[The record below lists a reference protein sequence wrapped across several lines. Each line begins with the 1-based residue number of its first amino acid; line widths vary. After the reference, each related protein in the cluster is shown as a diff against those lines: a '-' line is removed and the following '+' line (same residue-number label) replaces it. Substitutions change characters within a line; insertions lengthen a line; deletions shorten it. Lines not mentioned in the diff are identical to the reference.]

1 MNLLF
6 SESSIEIYKSI
17 IQYNPDAIF
26 ILSVDGIM
34 MEVNQAVSKLSGYT
48 EKELIGKLYE
58 EMVMPENLEET
69 KRYFSKV
76 LQGETCEYET
86 KAIQKN
92 GDVIFL
98 QVKNVPLLVNDEI
111 AGVFTVAKDMT
122 ELYKMKYSLQQ
133 MEGKFK
139 SLFNSAGDA
148 IDITDLDGNI
158 IDVNPA
164 FEELYGWKREE
175 IIGKPLPVIPSN
187 NRLRFQSKVDRTKQ
201 LGKYYKDME
210 VTCVKKDGSYIDVS
224 LTFSPI
230 RDMHGS
236 IIGTSGI
243 TRDITE
249 KKQLELSLKES
260 EERYRLLVESSPEPI
275 IVYQKGKI
283 LYANLACIKLL
294 GVSSLEELIN
304 KSIMN
309 YVHPDFAQIT
319 EERFQQIKEVGIV
332 QETTEK
338 KLIRKNGTS
347 VDVEATGISIR
358 HYGKPAFLMMY
369 HDLTKRKQTEQALL
383 QSEEKYRLIAENM
396 TDLVCILDQEGY
408 FKYASPSH
416 ETVLGFPSEAY
427 VGKKGR
433 EWMHTDDFLKV
444 RKILDE
450 MIKTKEAGVFEYRF
464 RDVTKNWLWLEAKV
478 TPIFEKDG
486 RFKHFL
492 LVSREISERKM
503 YEEQLAHMAYHDTL
517 TGIANRRVINHQLE
531 RALSNAKSQG
541 HKIAVLYLDLDH
553 FKKINDSLGHDVGDE
568 LLKQFTNKVQN
579 CLSKDDVFA
588 RQGGDEFIILLTK
601 IKEEQEAVN
610 IAKSI
615 LTTFQEPWKVREY
628 TFQTTSSIGIS
639 CFPDDGVT
647 GHKLLQHA
655 DFALYEAKR
664 AGRNNVKTYRS
675 MKRST

>member
-369 HDLTKRKQTEQALL
+369 YDLTKRKQTEQALL

>member
-553 FKKINDSLGHDVGDE
+553 FKKLM
-568 LLKQFTNKVQN
+568 
-579 CLSKDDVFA
+579 
-588 RQGGDEFIILLTK
+588 IL
-601 IKEEQEAVN
+601 
-610 IAKSI
+610 
-615 LTTFQEPWKVREY
+615 
-628 TFQTTSSIGIS
+628 
-639 CFPDDGVT
+639 
-647 GHKLLQHA
+647 
-655 DFALYEAKR
+655 
-664 AGRNNVKTYRS
+664 
-675 MKRST
+675 

>member
-338 KLIRKNGTS
+338 KLIRKDGTT

-416 ETVLGFPSEAY
+416 ETVLGFPSETY

-444 RKILDE
+444 RKILDD

-464 RDVTKNWLWLEAKV
+464 RDVTNNWLWLEAKV

>member
-588 RQGGDEFIILLTK
+588 R
-601 IKEEQEAVN
+601 
-610 IAKSI
+610 
-615 LTTFQEPWKVREY
+615 
-628 TFQTTSSIGIS
+628 
-639 CFPDDGVT
+639 
-647 GHKLLQHA
+647 
-655 DFALYEAKR
+655 
-664 AGRNNVKTYRS
+664 
-675 MKRST
+675 

>member
-139 SLFNSAGDA
+139 SFFNSAGDA

-249 KKQLELSLKES
+249 KKQLELSLKEN

>member
-664 AGRNNVKTYRS
+664 AGRNNVKTYRL